1 MRDARRDCIA
11 VRERRNAQQE
21 PEMFACIPENVSTWS
36 GDWRI
41 VTTTGNTLPP
51 RDPDDDD
58 ADDDEEEGD
67 DETDEEPA
75 VVREP
80 DE

>member
-1 MRDARRDCIA
+1 MFVCI
-11 VRERRNAQQE
+11 R
-21 PEMFACIPENVSTWS
+21 ENVSTWL

-41 VTTTGNTLPP
+41 VTMTGNTLPP